1 MAQCPHHTPPWPHT
15 LSSFTFILWPA
26 VCELTWNA
34 HRGDG
39 AEYSWPRVNSE
50 GLVAEKVVEALTG
63 HVARLWSRST
73 VSMAL
78 RLVEELGWGL
88 GLGLRWS
95 PD

>member
-1 MAQCPHHTPPWPHT
+1 MA
-15 LSSFTFILWPA
+15 
-26 VCELTWNA
+26 E
-34 HRGDG
+34 R
-39 AEYSWPRVNSE
+39 
-50 GLVAEKVVEALTG
+50 VVEALTG